1 LPQSGATPSQAD
13 TTPRLRYTAFRV
25 DGDGEVI
32 TTLERFVFL
41 VDISIFL
48 DGSVP
53 VSDLHHLSAKAQ

>member
-1 LPQSGATPSQAD
+1 
-13 TTPRLRYTAFRV
+13 
-25 DGDGEVI
+25 VI